1 MRIKAEE
8 LAKKISDEMH
18 DFKDE
23 KIENMKKLIDETAKE
38 TQKQLKQTSPK
49 RTGKYAKDWSKE
61 TVFENALKKRVTV
74 FNKKTY
80 RLTHLLEKGHAKR
93 GGGRVAAIPHI
104 KKAEEAAI
112 ETIEKK
118 VDQI

>member
-8 LAKKISDEMH
+8 LAKEISGELK
-18 DFKDE
+18 DFSDE

-38 TQKQLKQTSPK
+38 TQTQLRSTSPK
-49 RTGKYAKDWSKE
+49 RTGKYARNWSTKTE
-61 TVFENALKKRVTV
+61 FENAFKKRVTV
-74 FNKKTY
+74 HNKKTY

-104 KKAEEAAI
+104 KKAEETAI
-112 ETIEKK
+112 KNIERK
-118 VDQI
+118 VDEL